1 MSVQQ
6 PSRDQTGAGAS
17 AGSGP
22 GRAALSL
29 PRGVLFAG
37 VVMAV
42 SGVLSILQGA
52 AAIGHNAPYAVGLH
66 YAYRFNVSAWG
77 WIHLL
82 FGVVLVVVSVFLVS
96 GMVWARWAGVLFAAT
111 TMALQFIFLPYYPAW
126 ALTAIAL
133 DVVILWALLIHASE
147 PA

>member
-1 MSVQQ
+1 MGVVF
-6 PSRDQTGAGAS
+6 
-17 AGSGP
+17 
-22 GRAALSL
+22 AA
-29 PRGVLFAG
+29 

-52 AAIGHNAPYAVGLH
+52 AAIAKNVPYANVLH

-82 FGVVLVVVSVFLVS
+82 FGVALVVIAVCLLG

-126 ALTAIAL
+126 ALIVITL
-133 DVVILWALLIHASE
+133 DVVILWALLMHASE
-147 PA
+147 PDWGPPDRR